1 MMSKEGDQGVVAK
14 SKRPIDKLDNTN
26 SSIFTH
32 LNLSSQANLPTPRY
46 ELNQSKESLMPVI
59 HKRKLS

>member
-46 ELNQSKESLMPVI
+46 ELN
-59 HKRKLS
+59 